1 MAAFEVPTLLIEKG
15 TDFEATFTILDVDG
29 TLIDLSGNTAVAKLK
44 KHPSSSNSYEFDIFI
59 NSEDSTIRIS
69 MTDGMTATLPN
80 GRCYFDVLL
89 TYGNTTTRPI
99 TGTAIVSET
108 SSR

>member
-29 TLIDLSGNTAVAKLK
+29 TFIDLSNNTAVAKLR
-44 KHPSSSNSYEFDIFI
+44 KHPSSSNSYSFDIYI
-59 NSEDSTIRIS
+59 NTEDSTIRIS
-69 MTDGMTATLPN
+69 MDDETTSMLPS

-89 TYGNTTTRPI
+89 TYGGSTTRPI